1 MGAAMHAQLYG
12 LVGQTTASSGSHGNL
27 VSMVKH
33 SVSPGAY

>member
-12 LVGQTTASSGSHGNL
+12 LVGQTTANSGSHGNL

-33 SVSPGAY
+33 SVSPRAH

>member
-1 MGAAMHAQLYG
+1 MGSAMHAQVYG

-33 SVSPGAY
+33 SASPAAY